1 VVAAV
6 LAAERGARL
15 LRVHDVAETVAG
27 LRVWAAATNPAE
39 AAQARQ

>member
-1 VVAAV
+1 
-6 LAAERGARL
+6 
-15 LRVHDVAETVAG
+15 VAETVAG